1 MCVTCGCASDGTQFF
16 ALTPRPVESGRRVLA
31 VERSLLAENDRQAS
45 VNRQAFDARR
55 ITAFNLLS
63 SPGSGKTTLLVNSVT
78 ALSERCPVVVI
89 EGDQQTDRDA
99 QRIRATGVPAVQ
111 INTGKGCH
119 LDAQMVNRAL
129 AELALVDDGVVFIE
143 NVGNL
148 VCPAEFDLGEHA
160 KVVILS
166 VTEGDD
172 KPLKYENMFHAAD
185 VVVLN
190 KVDLLPY
197 VAFDVALCRQYI
209 ARINPRAEIL
219 LVSATRGDGIAE
231 WLRWIEQRRNANIAT
246 PREVAAPAQRT

>member
-1 MCVTCGCASDGTQFF
+1 MCVTCGCASDGIRFF

-31 VERSLLAENDRQAS
+31 VEEALLAENDRQARA
-45 VNRQAFDARR
+45 NRQALDARR

-63 SPGSGKTTLLVNSVT
+63 SPGSGKTTLLVNTVT
-78 ALSERCPVVVI
+78 ALSERCPVAVI

-119 LDAQMVNRAL
+119 LDAQMVSRAMADLPL
-129 AELALVDDGVVFIE
+129 ADDGVVFIE

-148 VCPAEFDLGEHA
+148 VCPAEFDLGEYA

-185 VVVLN
+185 LVVIN

-197 VAFDVALCRQYI
+197 VAFDVAQCRQYI
-209 ARINPRAEIL
+209 ARINPRTEIM
-219 LVSATRGDGIAE
+219 LVSATRGDGLAE
-231 WLRWIEQRRNANIAT
+231 WLRWIDHQRSVNGA
-246 PREVAAPAQRT
+246 PRRAVAAPAPRT